1 MHVSLVTALQ
11 NTWTASRIQPALGS
25 IQYRPSDMFSCFI
38 AMMSSQSCAGFSLLP
53 ALLLKVGRHSVV
65 GIVGNGWPLWKVNKA
80 SHARHMHVTCSSNA
94 SHTFITCI
102 SHAHQMHVTHSSHI
116 FHMLIKCMSHVYHM
130 YVTCSSHFSYIRTY
144 LHVHT
149 IPHWANL
156 QGPLLLCPG
165 LPHNFPYYKRPT
177 RGSNEI

>member
-80 SHARHMHVTCSSNA
+80 SHARHMHIKCKSHIHHMYFTCSSNA
-94 SHTFITCI
+94 CHTFITYI
-102 SHAHQMHVTHSSHI
+102 SHAHQMHVTRLSHVC
-116 FHMLIKCMSHVYHM
+116 HMLITFLIHTYISACTYSTSLSQSARTSATVSR
-130 YVTCSSHFSYIRTY
+130 TSS
-144 LHVHT
+144 
-149 IPHWANL
+149 
-156 QGPLLLCPG
+156 
-165 LPHNFPYYKRPT
+165 
-177 RGSNEI
+177 